1 VSCDVV
7 FNEAEMAYKAKPNM
21 VQSNTDQSKETDS
34 EKLNFEVETEDKH
47 AETQAVNW
55 PLDEGKYEEE
65 EQEEV
70 DYVLAQDRIRREIKQ
85 PKRYGYADLIAF
97 ALVAASEVLEE
108 DPKVVKAVLAR
119 KEKEKWLSA
128 MNEEI
133 KSLHDNHT

>member
-1 VSCDVV
+1 MSRDVV
-7 FNEAEMAYKAKPNM
+7 FNEAEMAYKTKPSM

-55 PLDEGKYEEE
+55 PLDEEKFEEE
-65 EQEEV
+65 EQEEAN
-70 DYVLAQDRIRREIKQ
+70 YVLARDRTIREIKQ

-108 DPKVVKAVLAR
+108 DPKTVKVVLAS

-128 MNEEI
+128 QRT
-133 KSLHDNHT
+133 KL

>member
-1 VSCDVV
+1 
-7 FNEAEMAYKAKPNM
+7 MAYKTKPSM

-70 DYVLAQDRIRREIKQ
+70 DYVLAQDRIRRWKKKIK
-85 PKRYGYADLIAF
+85 KM
-97 ALVAASEVLEE
+97 
-108 DPKVVKAVLAR
+108 KK
-119 KEKEKWLSA
+119 KKKKK
-128 MNEEI
+128 
-133 KSLHDNHT
+133 KS